1 MTINWTHPDLV
12 LLLLAAA
19 VAVFGVGRL
28 SRVLTVDAFPPAAWV
43 REKWSALTK
52 DGDWSLLARCFWC
65 ATPWLMA
72 VCLVWFWVGTLVLW
86 IAVTWWIFWGWLA
99 LAYIATIIIA
109 RDEPAERE

>member
-1 MTINWTHPDLV
+1 MKIDWMNPDLV
-12 LLLLAAA
+12 YLLLAAG

-28 SRVLTVDAFPPAAWV
+28 SRVLTVDLFPPAAWV
-43 REKWSALTK
+43 RMKWSALTR

-65 ATPWLMA
+65 ATPWIMA
-72 VCLVWFWVGTLVLW
+72 VAIGWFWVGTLVVW
-86 IAVTWWIFWGWLA
+86 IGIAWWIFWGWLA